1 MKLRILVILVVLA
14 LIAGVAYRIQTQ
26 QAGDARQGGD
36 RVLVVKTVPVTV
48 REFPRVLDLPGTLE
62 AAQQVAIVAQ
72 VSGTVLKQQAQEGDA
87 VRAGQILFS
96 LDARPAQT
104 RIAQSQAT
112 LSGAR
117 AEAAEAQKKLERLA
131 PLMQSGYISQQEYDD
146 ARLALEAAR
155 ARAGTARADLQ
166 AAQLDVQYA
175 QIRAPIAGRVGRI
188 NVRPGSL
195 VQAGGE
201 PLTTLIAPGALD
213 VRASVAQQDWPE
225 LAAARAQ
232 GKVTAEVS
240 PDAATSVQAHGEL
253 VFVDS
258 QIDAT
263 TGAVPIKVRLVDTPP
278 ALLSGQGVR
287 LRLLLGVEP
296 DARVVPEAALQHAQA
311 GDYVYV
317 VRDGRAVV
325 QPVRLVRSLD
335 GLLMVEGEL
344 RAGEPVLVEIPQ
356 RLKAG
361 SAVRLESAAR

>member
-1 MKLRILVILVVLA
+1 
-14 LIAGVAYRIQTQ
+14 
-26 QAGDARQGGD
+26 
-36 RVLVVKTVPVTV
+36 
-48 REFPRVLDLPGTLE
+48 
-62 AAQQVAIVAQ
+62 VAIVAQ
-72 VSGTVLKQQAQEGDA
+72 VSGTVLQQQVQEGDA
-87 VRAGQILFS
+87 VRAGQVLFS
-96 LDARPAQT
+96 LDARPAQA

-112 LSGAR
+112 LAGAR
-117 AEAAEAQKKLERLA
+117 AETAEAQKKLERLA

-155 ARAGTARADLQ
+155 ARAGNARAELQ

-188 NVRPGSL
+188 NIRPGSL

-201 PLTTLIAPGALD
+201 ALTTLLAPGTLD

-232 GKVTAEVS
+232 GRVMAEVS
-240 PDAATSVQAHGEL
+240 LDAATPVHAKGEL

-263 TGAVPIKVRLVDTPP
+263 TGAVPIKVRLADTPP

-287 LRLLLGVEP
+287 LRLLLGVDP
-296 DARVVPEAALQHAQA
+296 AAKVVPEAALQHAQA

-317 VRDGRAVV
+317 ARDGRAVV
-325 QPVRLVRSLD
+325 QPVRLLRSLD

-344 RAGEPVLVEIPQ
+344 AAGEPVLVEIPQ

-361 SAVRLESAAR
+361 SRVSLEGARE